1 VRVNRDDVKKR
12 IEKLRAELDR
22 HRSLYHV
29 LDAPEISDEAYDSLF
44 HELIALEREFP
55 EFESKT
61 SPTRRVGDAPLTKF
75 EKVRHAH
82 RQWSFDDVFDFGELK
97 AWEEKMKR
105 ILFKFQVS
113 SFKLQDDIEYCCE
126 LKIDG
131 LKMILT
137 YEEGMLVRAATR
149 GDGEVGE
156 DVTQNVRTIQ
166 SVPLVLHE
174 PVNMTVVGEIWLPGK
189 ELERINAERIASGE
203 PVFANARNAAA
214 GTIRQLDSKVAASR
228 KLDSFVYDIDQ
239 IKVTSNQKPVTKK
252 ENSGDLITN
261 YQLPITQAEELQ
273 VLQKLGF
280 KVNSHYKVCNNIDE
294 VQSYYEEWTEKRHAL
309 PYGLDGVVLKVNSR
323 EMQGAL
329 GYTGKSPRF
338 GIAYKFP
345 AEEATTV
352 VEDISVQVGR
362 TGVLT
367 PVAHLRPVRIAG
379 STVSRATLHNADE
392 IARLDVRIG
401 DTVVLRKA
409 GDIIPEVVSVVTTLR
424 NGSEK
429 SYQFPTMC
437 PVCGSEV
444 SKLGLQKKGFQTA
457 VAPLK
462 QRNDRSE
469 EQEARISGRTAPKAE
484 RSLIHESVAS
494 YCTNEN
500 CYAMERERI
509 IHAVGRKGLDID
521 GLGEKII
528 EQLMDEGLVSDLAD
542 IFELTIGD
550 LLPLERFAEKKADK
564 IILAIERSKQVRL
577 DKFLFAL
584 GIRHVGEETADLI
597 MKDIIK
603 KFQIPNSKFQNKSE
617 IRNTEMKNPRDI
629 ADVFS
634 RMTEEDWTEVKGIG
648 EKSAESI
655 AEWFRDEKHQL
666 ILSRMAE
673 LGVEIVLPELQ
684 ENEESLLFAGKSF
697 VLTGELASFTRDAAK
712 SMIKER
718 GGSVT
723 GSVSK
728 KTDFVV
734 AGENPGSKLD
744 KAKELGVA
752 VLDETK
758 FKELIQA

>member
-1 VRVNRDDVKKR
+1 MRVNRDDAKIR
-12 IEKLRAELDR
+12 IEKLRTELDR
-22 HRSLYHV
+22 HRYLYHV
-29 LDAPEISDEAYDSLF
+29 LDAPKISDEAYDSLF
-44 HELIALEREFP
+44 HELVALEREFP
-55 EFESKT
+55 EFDSEI
-61 SPTRRVGDAPLTKF
+61 SPTKRVGDVPLSKF
-75 EKVRHAH
+75 EKVRHAY
-82 RQWSFDDVFDFGELK
+82 RQWSFDDVFDLAELK
-97 AWEEKMKR
+97 SWDEKLKR
-105 ILFKFQVS
+105 ILFKLQVS
-113 SFKLQDDIEYCCE
+113 SYQLQADIEYCCE

-131 LKMILT
+131 LKMVLT
-137 YEEGMLVRAATR
+137 YEGGVLVRAATR

-166 SVPLVLHE
+166 SVPLVLRE
-174 PVNMTVVGEIWLPGK
+174 PVNITVVGEIWLPGK
-189 ELERINAERIASGE
+189 ELERINAQRIAAGE
-203 PVFANARNAAA
+203 VVFANARNAAA
-214 GTIRQLDSKVAASR
+214 GTIRQLDPRIAASR
-228 KLDSFVYDIDQ
+228 RLDSFVYDIDE
-239 IKVTSNQKPVTKK
+239 VR
-252 ENSGDLITN
+252 GDFQTADIHQSRSLRPIPRTDLDESESDRPE
-261 YQLPITQAEELQ
+261 LPKTQVEELE
-273 VLQKLGF
+273 LLKRLGF
-280 KVNSHYKVCNNIDE
+280 KVNTEYRLCKNVNE
-294 VQSYYEEWTEKRHAL
+294 VESYYEQWSKRRNEL
-309 PYGLDGVVLKVNSR
+309 PYGLDGIVLKVNSR
-323 EMQGAL
+323 QMQEAL

-352 VEDISVQVGR
+352 VEDITVQVGR

-409 GDIIPEVVSVVTTLR
+409 GDIIPEVVSVVMALR
-424 NGSEK
+424 SGEEK
-429 SYQFPTMC
+429 VYTFPTVC
-437 PVCGSEV
+437 PVCGSRV
-444 SKLGLQKKGFQTA
+444 SKQGTDVYKGRS
-457 VAPLK
+457 LK
-462 QRNDRSE
+462 GIPRTDLYTLENDRSE
-469 EQEARISGRTAPKAE
+469 GKK
-484 RSLIHESVAS
+484 SVAA

-564 IILAIERSKQVRL
+564 IILAIEQAKRVRL
-577 DKFLFAL
+577 DKFLFSL

-603 KFQIPNSKFQNKSE
+603 KFQIPNSKFQIKSE
-617 IRNTEMKNPRDI
+617 IQNTKIKNPKDLAEI
-629 ADVFS
+629 FS
-634 RMTEEDWTEVKGIG
+634 AMMEEEWTAMKGIG

-655 AEWFRDEKHQL
+655 VEWFRDERHRSVL
-666 ILSRMAE
+666 TRLSE
-673 LGVEIVLPELQ
+673 LGVEIILPEFS
-684 ENEESLLFAGKSF
+684 ENEEFLPLAGKSF
-697 VLTGELASFTRDAAK
+697 VLTGALTSFTRDAAK

-734 AGENPGSKLD
+734 AGENPGSKFTV
-744 KAKELGVA
+744 AQTLGVRI
-752 VLDETK
+752 LNEK
-758 FKELIQA
+758 EFKDLIKI

>member
-1 VRVNRDDVKKR
+1 
-12 IEKLRAELDR
+12 
-22 HRSLYHV
+22 
-29 LDAPEISDEAYDSLF
+29 
-44 HELIALEREFP
+44 
-55 EFESKT
+55 
-61 SPTRRVGDAPLTKF
+61 
-75 EKVRHAH
+75 
-82 RQWSFDDVFDFGELK
+82 
-97 AWEEKMKR
+97 
-105 ILFKFQVS
+105 
-113 SFKLQDDIEYCCE
+113 
-126 LKIDG
+126 
-131 LKMILT
+131 
-137 YEEGMLVRAATR
+137 
-149 GDGEVGE
+149 
-156 DVTQNVRTIQ
+156 
-166 SVPLVLHE
+166 
-174 PVNMTVVGEIWLPGK
+174 
-189 ELERINAERIASGE
+189 
-203 PVFANARNAAA
+203 
-214 GTIRQLDSKVAASR
+214 
-228 KLDSFVYDIDQ
+228 
-239 IKVTSNQKPVTKK
+239 
-252 ENSGDLITN
+252 
-261 YQLPITQAEELQ
+261 
-273 VLQKLGF
+273 
-280 KVNSHYKVCNNIDE
+280 
-294 VQSYYEEWTEKRHAL
+294 
-309 PYGLDGVVLKVNSR
+309 
-323 EMQGAL
+323 
-329 GYTGKSPRF
+329 
-338 GIAYKFP
+338 
-345 AEEATTV
+345 
-352 VEDISVQVGR
+352 
-362 TGVLT
+362 
-367 PVAHLRPVRIAG
+367 
-379 STVSRATLHNADE
+379 
-392 IARLDVRIG
+392 
-401 DTVVLRKA
+401 
-409 GDIIPEVVSVVTTLR
+409 
-424 NGSEK
+424 
-429 SYQFPTMC
+429 
-437 PVCGSEV
+437 
-444 SKLGLQKKGFQTA
+444 
-457 VAPLK
+457 
-462 QRNDRSE
+462 
-469 EQEARISGRTAPKAE
+469 
-484 RSLIHESVAS
+484 
-494 YCTNEN
+494 
-500 CYAMERERI
+500 MERERI